1 MSTVYDNFQH
11 ELAAW
16 ERKYAGSPADEM
28 LALCLLALER
38 EEIVAV
44 GYREDLI
51 TQRLA
56 RMPVSDDI
64 RELIK
69 HALLWAW
76 KDEEMHAIY
85 IRGAL
90 FKLGSWPL
98 RARAFARQVAGA
110 IGGWSASIQQHVPWS
125 TAPVS
130 RAAATL
136 LTSLGSLTG
145 KIPRDVKQHLAY
157 QPFRNFCLFN
167 VDAERT
173 AWLCWHRMAE
183 IAPKL
188 PGLPPNTVPDF
199 RRVEADED
207 RHCRVFQILANALDE
222 HDRLLP
228 TESAESLVQKIG
240 EVSEFFLPRPMRK
253 SSIGRNPLGSGGS
266 VWVAQGNSPAEKITQ
281 LQQLLEQS
289 GLAIRLLERARE
301 LGKSVPD
308 LQVAVKPTF
317 MLGYDRRDTSII
329 TDSELL
335 DELAK
340 FLRAAGCRNV
350 AVIEA
355 RNIYDQFFQCRSVRE
370 VAGYFGFRSDH
381 YRLIDASEEQVPHP
395 YFRGMAQ
402 YTVARTWRDADFRI
416 SFAKMRSHP
425 VELAYLT
432 VGNVEWMGGRCDE
445 FIFAERQAQRETA
458 IMMLLDEFPPHF
470 ALIDAYHSA
479 ADGLIGVMGCRRPK
493 RPLRLYAGVDALAV
507 DIVAGRHMRMRH
519 PRDSSILRAAC
530 YWFGDPDGQIQV
542 HGTDAPLAAWKD
554 PYHNELSAMLSFLAF
569 PVYVMGSGR
578 GSMFLPAMDQQAF
591 PAICRET
598 PTEWLGRRAMRLLLG
613 LSPPK

>member
-1 MSTVYDNFQH
+1 MSTVYDNFQQ

-16 ERKYAGSPADEM
+16 ERKYSGSPADEM

-56 RMPVSDDI
+56 RMPIPDDI

-69 HALLWAW
+69 HALVWAW

-98 RARAFARQVAGA
+98 RTRAFARQVAGA
-110 IGGWSASIQQHVPWS
+110 VGGWSASIQQHVPWS

-136 LTSLGSLTG
+136 LTSLGSLSG
-145 KIPRDVKQHLAY
+145 KIPRDVKHHLAY
-157 QPFRNFCLFN
+157 GPFRNFCLFN

-183 IAPKL
+183 IAAKL
-188 PGLPPNTVPDF
+188 PDLPPNTVPDF

-207 RHCRVFQILANALDE
+207 RHARVFQILADTLDE
-222 HDRLLP
+222 HDRLRP
-228 TESAESLVQKIG
+228 AESAESLVQKIG
-240 EVSEFFLPRPMRK
+240 EVSEFFLPRRMRK
-253 SSIGRNPLGSGGS
+253 ASISRNPLGSGGS
-266 VWVAQGNSPAEKITQ
+266 VWVAQGNSPAEKIAQ

-289 GLAIRLLERARE
+289 GLATRLLERARE
-301 LGKSVPD
+301 LGKSVAD
-308 LQVAVKPTF
+308 LRVAIKPTF
-317 MLGYDRRDTSII
+317 MLGYDCRDTSII
-329 TDSELL
+329 TDPELL
-335 DELAK
+335 DPLAK
-340 FLRAAGCRNV
+340 FLHAAGCQDV
-350 AVIEA
+350 SVIEA
-355 RNIYDQFFQCRSVRE
+355 RNIYDQFFQRRSVRE
-370 VAGYFGFRSDH
+370 VADYFGFRSAH
-381 YRLIDASEEQVPHP
+381 YRLVDASEEQVPHA

-425 VELAYLT
+425 VELAYLS

-470 ALIDAYHSA
+470 ALLDAYDSA
-479 ADGLIGVMGCRRPK
+479 ADGLIGVMGCHRPK

-507 DIVAGRHMRMRH
+507 DVIAGRHMRMRH

-530 YWFGDPDGQIQV
+530 HWFGDPDGQIQV
-542 HGTDAPLAAWKD
+542 HGTDQPLPAWKD

-578 GSMFLPAMDQQAF
+578 GSMFLPPMDQQAF
-591 PAICRET
+591 PAIRRET